1 MRYAVG
7 IDLATKSQHIVLE
20 AEDALIAAPKVKSEK
35 PDAMISYVMISYV
48 RRQNT
53 RGAARHPAQK
63 LRRPTRRGGMTR
75 AGCGWLASQ
84 GSGGRFREECEIG

>member
-7 IDLATKSQHIVLE
+7 IDLATKSQHFFLE

-35 PDAMISYVMISYV
+35 PDAMISYV

-53 RGAARHPAQK
+53 RGDARHPAQM
-63 LRRPTRRGGMTR
+63 LRRPPRRAGMTR
-75 AGCGWLASQ
+75 AGFGWSASQ

>member
-7 IDLATKSQHIVLE
+7 IDLATQSQHIVLE

-35 PDAMISYVMISYV
+35 PDAMISYV

-53 RGAARHPAQK
+53 RGDARHPGQK
-63 LRRPTRRGGMTR
+63 LRRPTRRGGITR